1 MLRSIKLHYFLISF
15 AVGLFL
21 VYVFHPPPTVVV
33 KFPSPYNAGKVV
45 YEDKNNSCYKYK
57 ADRVD
62 CPKDKS
68 LVKPQP
74 LFEDF
79 SGRAFISQS

>member
-1 MLRSIKLHYFLISF
+1 
-15 AVGLFL
+15 
-21 VYVFHPPPTVVV
+21 
-33 KFPSPYNAGKVV
+33 VV